1 MLTAYI
7 FSVVVGGGILALSLF
22 GDFFDS
28 EVDADAGVD
37 LGADADAA
45 VDGTEI
51 ARLLSLR
58 ALVYV
63 LFGFGGA
70 GLVLHLIW
78 GGAQPVLTA
87 AIAAGMGLGSGALVT
102 TVFGYLKRTEAGAI
116 QGEAALVGLR
126 GEVVMAIAAGDTG
139 EVRIRSGERQY
150 RMRARSDDL
159 EGGEDAL
166 EAGRVVMVVD
176 VKDGVAYVAPV
187 GMKLL
192 ED

>member
-7 FSVVVGGGILALSLF
+7 LSVVVGGGLLSLSLF

-28 EVDADAGVD
+28 DVDADAGID
-37 LGADADAA
+37 LDGDTDVA
-45 VDGTEI
+45 VDGSEI

-70 GLVLHLIW
+70 GLILHLIW
-78 GGAQPVLTA
+78 GGAQPVLTG

-102 TVFGYLKRTEAGAI
+102 TVFGYLKRTEAGEI
-116 QGEAALVGLR
+116 QGEAELVGLR
-126 GEVVMAIAAGDTG
+126 GEVVMTIAGGDTG
-139 EVRIRSGERQY
+139 EVRIRSGERQH
-150 RMRARSDDL
+150 RMRARSDDP
-159 EGGEDAL
+159 EGGEAEL
-166 EAGRVVMVVD
+166 ETGRVVMVVD

>member
-28 EVDADAGVD
+28 DVDADAGVD
-37 LGADADAA
+37 LDAGADVA

-159 EGGEDAL
+159 EGGEAAL

>member
-28 EVDADAGVD
+28 DVDADAGVD
-37 LGADADAA
+37 LDADADVA

-159 EGGEDAL
+159 EGGEAAL